1 MMPGRVTIADV
12 ARTAGVS
19 YQTVSRAINGKGE
32 ISAETRQRVLAAV
45 EALGYRPSSIARGLA
60 TNRTLTI
67 GLVVPDIANPFFPEI
82 AKGAEEAARAA
93 GYSLLLCNTTE
104 DPEREARIL
113 ANLEEKWVD
122 GLVLCSSR
130 LPDDLLGQLLSRH
143 RAAIL
148 VNRPLPAAELAPD
161 LPASSVQVDDALG
174 ARLAVT
180 HLVRRGCRKIGFLAG
195 PPASYSGR
203 ARREG
208 YTAGLAAAGLAFDPG
223 LILPCAPVLT
233 GGIEAAGQMLAE
245 RPNVDALLCFND
257 LVAVGALQ
265 ALTAA
270 GRRVPQDVAVI
281 GADDIALAALVTP
294 ALTTVRVAQHDI
306 GARAVEAL
314 LRLVH
319 GDDTGRATVVLRP
332 ELVVRESA

>member
-1 MMPGRVTIADV
+1 
-12 ARTAGVS
+12 
-19 YQTVSRAINGKGE
+19 
-32 ISAETRQRVLAAV
+32 VLAAV
-45 EALGYRPSSIARGLA
+45 DALSYRPSSIARGLA

-104 DPEREARIL
+104 DPEREAQIL

-130 LPDDLLGQLLSRH
+130 LPDAVLGQFLARH

-148 VNRPLPAAELAPD
+148 VNRPLPVAEMPPD
-161 LPASSVQVDDALG
+161 LPVVSVQVDDALG
-174 ARLAVT
+174 ARLAVA
-180 HLVRRGCRKIGFLAG
+180 HLVGQGRRRIAFLAG

-203 ARREG
+203 ARRDG
-208 YTAGLAAAGLAFDPG
+208 YAAGLAAAGLALDPG
-223 LILPCAPVLT
+223 LSLPCAPVLA
-233 GGIEAAGQMLAE
+233 GGIEAASRLLAA
-245 RPNVDALLCFND
+245 RPDLEAFLCFND

-265 ALTAA
+265 VLASA
-270 GRRVPQDVAVI
+270 GRQVPQDVAVI
-281 GADDIALAALVTP
+281 GADDISLAALVTP
-294 ALTTVRVAQHDI
+294 ALTTVRVVQHEI

-319 GDDTGRATVVLRP
+319 GDDTGRATVMLRP
-332 ELVVRESA
+332 ELVVRQSA